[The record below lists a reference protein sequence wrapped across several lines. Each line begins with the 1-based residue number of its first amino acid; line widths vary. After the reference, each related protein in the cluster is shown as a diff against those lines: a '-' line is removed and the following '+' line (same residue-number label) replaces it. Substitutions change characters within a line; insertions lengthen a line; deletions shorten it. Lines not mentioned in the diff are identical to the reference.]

1 MIGYAIP
8 LNKYPTIY
16 NGQPLEYAGL
26 SSQKNYISLYL
37 MNISG
42 NKETEQWFT
51 KEYEASGKKLN
62 MGKSCVRFKKAED
75 LPLDLVGQ
83 AIGLTDKV
91 EFIERCEAARQ
102 AMAKRRK

>member
-16 NGQPLEYAGL
+16 NGQPLGYAGL

-42 NKETEQWFT
+42 DKETEQWFT
-51 KEYEASGKKLN
+51 KEYAASGKKLN
-62 MGKSCVRFKKAED
+62 MGNRAFVSR
-75 LPLDLVGQ
+75 
-83 AIGLTDKV
+83 
-91 EFIERCEAARQ
+91 
-102 AMAKRRK
+102 RRKTCLSTLSVRPSA